1 MSKYKVGDMIQF
13 NVGDIINPSYNYGE
27 VLYYLI
33 IEVSENQKKYNTVHL
48 ASNRERPIGFDSA
61 HYAYQ
66 IVSRA

>member
-1 MSKYKVGDMIQF
+1 MSKYK
-13 NVGDIINPSYNYGE
+13 VGDIINPSYNYGE

-33 IEVSENQKKYNTVHL
+33 IEVWESQKKYNTVHL

-61 HYAYQ
+61 HSCYG

>member
-1 MSKYKVGDMIQF
+1 MSKYKVGD
-13 NVGDIINPSYNYGE
+13 IINSSYSFGYGE
-27 VLYYLI
+27 ELYCLI
-33 IEVSENQKKYNTVHL
+33 IEVSQSQKRYNTIHL